1 MHGKIKIGYCSGKMM
16 CFPPLDGGW
25 TNAHGSDARSRLR
38 RWLRQKVLAK
48 NRARVAGQGAVEV
61 VDENGHGAGA
71 VEDKD
76 GQGGENGVAA

>member
-1 MHGKIKIGYCSGKMM
+1 MHGKIRIGYSSGSMK

-25 TNAHGSDARSRLR
+25 TNAHGSETRLRLR
-38 RWLRQKVLAK
+38 RRLRQKVLAK
-48 NRARVAGQGAVEV
+48 NSARVVGQGAVKVE
-61 VDENGHGAGA
+61 DKNGQGADA

>member
-1 MHGKIKIGYCSGKMM
+1 MHGKIRIGYSSGSMK

-25 TNAHGSDARSRLR
+25 TNAHGSEARLRLR

-61 VDENGHGAGA
+61 VDETGHAANA
-71 VEDKD
+71 VEGKD
-76 GQGGENGVAA
+76 GQGGDNGVAA

>member
-1 MHGKIKIGYCSGKMM
+1 MHGKIRIGYCSGSMK

-25 TNAHGSDARSRLR
+25 TNAHGSDARSRIRRRLR
-38 RWLRQKVLAK
+38 RKVLAK

-61 VDENGHGAGA
+61 VDETGHGGDA
-71 VEDKD
+71 VEGKD